1 MRAGFLTLTAA
12 CFLLAFCV
20 VILGAYVRLSDA
32 GLGCPDWPGCYG
44 KLVVTEESLDAASQ
58 QEYQARP
65 FNRDKAVKEM
75 VHRYAAGTLGILVL
89 LLTLLSWR
97 RGRQEKILCS
107 VLLCLVAVQ
116 SLLGMWTVT
125 ELLKPLIVVAHLLGG
140 MLILGLLYWLM
151 LRQLPGNGAG
161 SGIASPMDKLV
172 LAGLAV
178 LAVQMF
184 SGGWTSANYAALVCP
199 EFPACRDGAWWP
211 ETDFGE
217 GFTVWREG
225 RLDYEGGI
233 LAAPARTAI
242 HVTHRLGAVLTVA
255 MLLYVAL
262 RAVARRE
269 PAIRLHGAAL
279 ACLLCLQVSL
289 GIANVMLR
297 LPLPVAVAHN
307 SVAALLMLSL
317 LTLYRYARCEEGKP
331 APNGVHK

>member
-1 MRAGFLTLTAA
+1 MRTGFLTLTVT

-44 KLVVTEESLDAASQ
+44 KLVVTGELQAAVTQ
-58 QEYQARP
+58 PEYQSRP

-75 VHRYAAGTLGILVL
+75 VHRYAAGALGILVL

-97 RGRQEKILCS
+97 RGHSDRVPCS

-140 MLILGLLYWLM
+140 MLILGVLYWII
-151 LRQLPGNGAG
+151 LRNTPRYSSGPGVV
-161 SGIASPMDKLV
+161 PRLDKLA
-172 LAGLAV
+172 LAGLVV
-178 LAVQMF
+178 LAAQMF
-184 SGGWTSANYAALVCP
+184 SGGWTSANYAALACP
-199 EFPACRDGAWWP
+199 EFPACRDGLWWP
-211 ETDFGE
+211 ETDFRE
-217 GFTVWREG
+217 GFTVWRDG

-233 LAAPARTAI
+233 LDAPARTAI
-242 HVTHRLGAVLTVA
+242 HLAHRTGAALTF
-255 MLLYVAL
+255 LLLSYVAL
-262 RAVARRE
+262 RAFGRGERVL
-269 PAIRLHGAAL
+269 RLHGAIL
-279 ACLLCLQVSL
+279 LCLLCLQVSL

-317 LTLYRYARCEEGKP
+317 LTLYRYARVEQVKLLFHGFRE
-331 APNGVHK
+331 